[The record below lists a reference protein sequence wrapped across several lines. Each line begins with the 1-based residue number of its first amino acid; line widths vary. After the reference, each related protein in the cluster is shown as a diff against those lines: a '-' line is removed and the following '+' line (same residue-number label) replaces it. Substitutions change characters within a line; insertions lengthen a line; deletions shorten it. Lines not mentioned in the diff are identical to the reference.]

1 MRDPASLFSPFADA
15 CPTTLSLLSLP
26 TLEAALDQDDIGIRH
41 FLKGRVSKKWRVI
54 QEDYSSRLWA
64 ENLVSNILTLV
75 HHQWIARNAV
85 LPARNDLGLKIR
97 EGQELEAAI
106 SRHFQMG
113 TSGLLVIDQHLITR
127 GRAAVDRM
135 TATGQK
141 AWLQNI
147 IIAREIFENTI
158 ETETTRMRDYM
169 VRWQQDIMNHNN

>member
-1 MRDPASLFSPFADA
+1 MSDA
-15 CPTTLSLLSLP
+15 CPTTLSPLSLP

-54 QEDYSSRLWA
+54 QEDYYKHTGSRRSSRLWA

-75 HHQWIARNAV
+75 HRQWIARNAV
-85 LPARNDLGLKIR
+85 VHARNDLGLKIR

-135 TATGQK
+135 TATSQK

-169 VRWQQDIMNHNN
+169 VRWQHNIMNHNN